1 MNFRLKIFVHFDT
14 KSYQFPR
21 DQHFGA
27 DSSFFSESLIFLI
40 ASFWREFQIFR
51 REAEKNLKL
60 SPLDPNLQAQF
71 PSQIHENLASQSV
84 ISI

>member
-1 MNFRLKIFVHFDT
+1 MNLAEIVRVGWGQEERI
-14 KSYQFPR
+14 SN
-21 DQHFGA
+21 
-27 DSSFFSESLIFLI
+27 
-40 ASFWREFQIFR
+40 FR

-60 SPLDPNLQAQF
+60 SPLDPKLQAQF